1 MPKYRLVLAAIL
13 LAAFA
18 LVPPPAGTAGSIGF
32 DIPVSAQ
39 QPEGGKAQE
48 SGAAQEASGKASG
61 KEATGKEATRKEA
74 SGKEATGQ
82 EHAGEGHGGEEHAG
96 GGWLATIAKMFNFA
110 ILVAT
115 LVYFL
120 RTPLVNHLSSRITK
134 VREDLVTAAET
145 REAASRQ
152 LAEIE
157 AKLKALPAELETLK
171 RRGAEDIVAERAR
184 IEQAAEAERLRL
196 LEQTRR
202 EIEMRLRIAK
212 RELLELTAGLAV
224 GVARERIER
233 TITPDDQ
240 ARLVDRYAAQ
250 LRGGAAG
257 APGQG
262 ALS

>member
-1 MPKYRLVLAAIL
+1 MSKYRLVLAAIL

-48 SGAAQEASGKASG
+48 SGAAKDASGKASG
-61 KEATGKEATRKEA
+61 KEATGKEA

-134 VREDLVTAAET
+134 VREDLVAAAET

-152 LAEIE
+152 LAAIE